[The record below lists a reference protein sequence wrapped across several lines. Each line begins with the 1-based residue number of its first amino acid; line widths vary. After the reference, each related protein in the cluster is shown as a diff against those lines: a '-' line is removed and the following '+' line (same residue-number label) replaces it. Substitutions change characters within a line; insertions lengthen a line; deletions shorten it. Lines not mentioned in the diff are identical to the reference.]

1 MLLHVV
7 DEEVGSAL
15 HHGVVVG
22 EELLVAGEEI
32 VLPEMCGEPGTTRR
46 EHTPAGA
53 VDRSGNAPE
62 VGVVVGHPSVAA
74 IHLLCGE
81 GSGLAEVANH
91 REQRLLRLGKIS
103 HERRPVV
110 HLGIDVDGVLRV
122 PRCIHLVVP
131 NTLQVG
137 GLSAGLARRDEQV
150 ATILHHERHHVE
162 IEWCVAG
169 GALIVQLAGTLFE
182 GDEAL
187 VGRQSG
193 IGVLRQV
200 QCDAIVLLLILLHV
214 RLQQFVV
221 RLLRDTGQ
229 RRVVFLHRTATHVVI
244 VHEVRSGCDVEGGS
258 GGVVNAERFHV
269 STQLAI
275 GLEHDAALGFHAGFD
290 AFLLHTV
297 DDGGQLID
305 GRLHS
310 LMGRHGEHF

>member
-7 DEEVGSAL
+7 DEEVGCTL

-22 EELLVAGEEI
+22 EELLVASEEV
-32 VLPEMCGEPGTTRR
+32 VLPEVGRQPRTARGE
-46 EHTPAGA
+46 HSPAGA
-53 VDRSGNAPE
+53 VYGSGNAPE
-62 VGVVVGHPSVAA
+62 VGVVVGHPSVATV
-74 IHLLCGE
+74 HLPCGE

-150 ATILHHERHHVE
+150 ATVLHHERHHVE
-162 IEWCVAG
+162 IERCAACRTLV
-169 GALIVQLAGTLFE
+169 VQLAGTLLE
-182 GDEAL
+182 GNEAL
-187 VGRQSG
+187 VSRQSG
-193 IGVLRQV
+193 VGILRQV

-214 RLQQFVV
+214 CLQQFVV

-229 RRVVFLHRTATHVVI
+229 RRVVFLHRIATQVVI
-244 VHEVRSGCDVEGGS
+244 VHEVRSGCDVERGS
-258 GGVVNAERFHV
+258 GGVVNAERFRV
-269 STQLAI
+269 SAQLAI

-310 LMGRHGEHF
+310 LVV